1 MGVKGDAMSLDE
13 KKAKRELVRQKMLER
28 QSEAKIVRKIVFIIA
43 IILFITVGIAAGG
56 SYFYVKS
63 AMEPVNPDS
72 NKEKQV
78 EIPIGSST
86 SGIGKI
92 LEDNGVIKDARV
104 FKYYVKLKNE
114 TGFMAGKYLL
124 KPSMSIQEIINN
136 LKTGNVQEELVFKMT
151 IPEGKQLEQIAGIIA
166 EKTNRNAKDVFD
178 ELNDKAFIKKMI
190 AKYPDILTEE
200 ILKEQI
206 KYPLEGYLF
215 PATYPFYKEQPS
227 IEEMVTVMLDK
238 TATVLKEYEAEMDE
252 REMTPHQLLTMAS
265 LIEEEATEKVDRDQ
279 IASVFYNRM
288 KIGMPLQTDPTV
300 LYAQGKHKST
310 VVYKDLEI
318 DSLYNTYKYPGLTPG
333 PIANAGVISIEA
345 ALAPAETDFLYFLAT
360 STGEVL
366 YSKTLDEHNQKK
378 AQYITNK

>member
-78 EIPIGSST
+78 EIPIGSTT